1 MDKQRMMHIIEGL
14 DWDKLNE
21 WEEEFV
27 QSCELRL
34 GMMGDITPR
43 QEEVL
48 EKIFRRKAR

>member
-1 MDKQRMMHIIEGL
+1 MDKARLDLIIHGL

-27 QSCELRL
+27 QSCENRM
-34 GMMGDITPR
+34 GVVGDITPR

-48 EKIFRRKAR
+48 ENIYRKKAR